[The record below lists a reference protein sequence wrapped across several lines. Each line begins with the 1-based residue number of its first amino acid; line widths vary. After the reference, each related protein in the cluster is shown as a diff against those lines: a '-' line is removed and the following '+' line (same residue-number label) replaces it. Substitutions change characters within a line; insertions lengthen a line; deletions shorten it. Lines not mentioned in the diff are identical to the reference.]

1 MRRIPAALAPFLLAF
16 ASFALLRSS
25 TCVVAVCSEHGC
37 DPCLQQCL
45 CSTCPHPTFEDSHR
59 LVSYELLRSSGPDGG
74 EQLTCA
80 WIAGLSVAR
89 ATGRA
94 DFTPR
99 DLRGFAEGVLGV
111 NHELLDLESALGHWE
126 FGSVEL
132 AGEFAL
138 VSFTR
143 VDAGGQPAEGALEF
157 VLDARGALLEIDR
170 TLPHP

>member
-1 MRRIPAALAPFLLAF
+1 MRRISAALAPFLLAF
-16 ASFALLRSS
+16 GSFALLRSS

-45 CSTCPHPTFEDSHR
+45 CSTCPHPTFEVSHR
-59 LVSYELLRSSGPDGG
+59 LVSYELLRSSGPDGS

-80 WIAGLSVAR
+80 WIAGLAVPR

-94 DFTPR
+94 EITPR
-99 DLRGFAEGVLGV
+99 ELRAFAEGVLGV
-111 NHELLDLESALGHWE
+111 NHELLDLDQGLGHWE

-132 AGEFAL
+132 TGEFAL

-143 VDAGGQPAEGALEF
+143 VDAAGQPAEGALSF
-157 VLDARGALLEIDR
+157 VFDARGALLEIDR
-170 TLPHP
+170 TLPQP